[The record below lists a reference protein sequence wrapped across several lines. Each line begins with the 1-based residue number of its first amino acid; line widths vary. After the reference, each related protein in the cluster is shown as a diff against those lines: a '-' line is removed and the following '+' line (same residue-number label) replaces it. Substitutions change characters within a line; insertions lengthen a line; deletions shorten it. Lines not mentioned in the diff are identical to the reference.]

1 MYVIMAHF
9 KDASGLDVCKPRF
22 LLDGTAEEADAL
34 RERIGRV
41 ASTHHMLSQLQYIRR
56 SSDHPAWVAAALKVM
71 HTLDPAATLDVYYTV
86 EPVGTFVEPP
96 PPETDNPVE
105 LWFYALRDGSI
116 KAPPPPPPPP
126 PTEPPPEEPPPEEPP
141 P

>member
-1 MYVIMAHF
+1 MHVIMANY
-9 KDASGLDVCKPRF
+9 KDENGLDVSKPRF
-22 LLDGTAEEADAL
+22 LFDGTLAEADAL

-41 ASTHHMLSQLQYIRR
+41 ASTHHMLSQLQPIRR
-56 SSDHPAWVAAALKVM
+56 SSDHPAWIEAAFKVM
-71 HTLDPAATLDVYYTV
+71 HTLDPAATIDTYYTV

-96 PPETDNPVE
+96 PPDTQNPIE

-116 KAPPPPPPPP
+116 KAPPPP
-126 PTEPPPEEPPPEEPP
+126 EPPPEEPPPEEPP